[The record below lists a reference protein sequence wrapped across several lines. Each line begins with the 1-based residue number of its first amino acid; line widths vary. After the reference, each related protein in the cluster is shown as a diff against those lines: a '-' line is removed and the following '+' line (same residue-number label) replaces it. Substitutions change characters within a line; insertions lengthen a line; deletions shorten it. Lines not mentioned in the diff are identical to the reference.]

1 MLMNAGEE
9 RHISKISLSR
19 EGTQVRQWK
28 LDWGRKRL
36 GHSLSDRSWHYI
48 TVGGL
53 YAEAKTDDARQ
64 PNVTW
69 NWLEKRPQKHYINK
83 VKSLRASWDGVA
95 SDLAQSHRRLELS
108 VHFPRQLL
116 DSRCVRVGLLT
127 FKGACMDSSW
137 RITLSNETRDLTRLM
152 AMFWPC
158 ELIPVFE
165 RDDED
170 GAENSCNYISWG

>member
-1 MLMNAGEE
+1 MQEKRDTSPRSAFQV
-9 RHISKISLSR
+9 

-36 GHSLSDRSWHYI
+36 VHSLSDRSWHYI

-69 NWLEKRPQKHYINK
+69 NWLEKRPQKNYINK
-83 VKSLRASWDGVA
+83 VKSPRASRDGVP
-95 SDLAQSHRRLELS
+95 SDLAQSRRRLELS

-116 DSRCVRVGLLT
+116 DSRCVREGLLT
-127 FKGACMDSSW
+127 FKGACTDSL
-137 RITLSNETRDLTRLM
+137 RHITPSNQTRDLTRLM
-152 AMFWPC
+152 AMFLQC
-158 ELIPVFE
+158 ELISVFE

-170 GAENSCNYISWG
+170 GEENSSNYISWV